1 MKRLFKF
8 TLLIAVVMWL
18 LALMNDGGQGLR
30 VLAFEKLS
38 AQPTSQAIPPSTE
51 AMSLSEKVSLE
62 NDAMLQWAKE
72 LDELVIQAGNVFS
85 LDQWFKELPDDGQA
99 KPADTDLEQIGSLLL
114 QTGLQAGLEVGERA
128 THPVLPAMA
137 EPGYDLEFR
146 QGQQDFTLRNPH
158 NYEVSGKVEV
168 HGGQASF
175 QWMGYG
181 PSLWKKREIKVEVE
195 EFAQGDLKVED
206 HALGTKSRTIP
217 GYPGRLVHVYAV
229 SDDSMELLYQN
240 YYAPQANLIYE
251 SKRSSEAT
259 RTGESG
265 GNP

>member
-8 TLLIAVVMWL
+8 TLLVAMVMWL
-18 LALMNDGGQGLR
+18 PTLINYGGQGLR
-30 VLAFEKLS
+30 VLAFEELS
-38 AQPTSQAIPPSTE
+38 VQSSSQAIPSSTE
-51 AMSLSEKVSLE
+51 ALSLSEKVSLE
-62 NDAMLQWAKE
+62 NDAMLQWAKQ

-85 LDQWFKELPDDGQA
+85 LDQWFKELPDNGQA
-99 KPADTDLEQIGSLLL
+99 KPADTDLEQIGSILL

-128 THPVLPAMA
+128 THSVLPATA

-146 QGQQDFTLRNPH
+146 QGEQDFTLRNPH

-181 PSLWKKREIKVEVE
+181 PSLWKKKEITVEVE

-206 HALGTKSRTIP
+206 HALVTKGRTIP
-217 GYPGRLVHVYAV
+217 GYPGRLIHVYAV
-229 SDDSMELLYQN
+229 SDGGKELLYQN
-240 YYAPQANLIYE
+240 YYAPQANLVYE
-251 SKRSSEAT
+251 PKRSSEAT
-259 RTGESG
+259 RIGESG